1 MPEDHEG
8 LSAIGWN
15 DRWASLLAQIEG
27 DPTPARVVRHDGV
40 SLVLATADGVKTASL
55 GSRLD
60 PEPTVGDWVALVDG
74 YPAAV
79 LERTSLLRR
88 RAALRDEEQVLAAN
102 VDVVFLVCGLDRRV
116 KSARVQRGAALAADA
131 GAQPIIV
138 LTKAAEARD
147 LDEVVARIGKAN
159 PGIPIVVTSVREGQ
173 GVDALR
179 EAARGRTAVM
189 VGESGA
195 GKSTIVN
202 ALLAEEVAATG
213 AVRAGDS
220 KGRHTTTT
228 RHLHPLP
235 GGGALIDSPGIRSIG
250 LWGDAEAVNDAFADI
265 AELSENCRFVDCG
278 HDSEPDCAVKQ
289 ACEDGNLSAERLEAW
304 RALTAET
311 EEMARRRL
319 LASRRRGSKR

>member
-1 MPEDHEG
+1 METG
-8 LSAIGWN
+8 LLSEAGWGS
-15 DRWASLLAQIEG
+15 RWQALLSEIPGEA
-27 DPTPARVVRHDGV
+27 TPGRVARHDGV
-40 SLVLATADGVKTASL
+40 SLVLITPEGITTAPLGV
-55 GSRLD
+55 RLV

-74 YPAAV
+74 RPVAV

-102 VDVVFLVCGLDRRV
+102 VDVVLLVCGLDRRV
-116 KSARVQRGAALAADA
+116 KAARIQRGAALAADA
-131 GAQPIIV
+131 GAESVIV
-138 LTKAAEARD
+138 LTKAAEAKDVEGVMAR
-147 LDEVVARIGKAN
+147 VAKAN

-173 GVDALR
+173 GVDDLR
-179 EAARGRTAVM
+179 RSLRGRTAVM

-202 ALLAEEVAATG
+202 ALLADEVAATG

-228 RHLHPLP
+228 RHLHLLP

-250 LWGDAEAVNDAFADI
+250 LWGDAEAVNDAFNDI
-265 AELSENCRFVDCG
+265 AELGEMCRFVDCG
-278 HDSEPDCAVKQ
+278 HDTEPDCAVKD
-289 ACEDGNLSAERLEAW
+289 ACEQGVLSPERLEAW
-304 RALTAET
+304 RTLTAET

-319 LASRRRGSKR
+319 QASRRRGSKG